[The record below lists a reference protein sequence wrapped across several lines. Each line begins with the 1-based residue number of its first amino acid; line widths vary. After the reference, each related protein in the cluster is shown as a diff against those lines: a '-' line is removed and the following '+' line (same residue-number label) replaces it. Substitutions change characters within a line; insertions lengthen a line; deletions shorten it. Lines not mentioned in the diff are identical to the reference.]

1 MLPKLGK
8 NLLIVAIFVAIPFAL
23 YAASAGPSLVGT
35 VTVLDGDTIEMRGQ
49 RIRLNAIDAP
59 EGGQRCLD
67 KDGKPYRCGR
77 KAAFALADR
86 IGRGTETC
94 RPGGEDRYGRT
105 IATCFKDGVNLT
117 GWMVREGWAVAYR
130 KYGTDYVREENDAR
144 ANRRGLWSGSF
155 DMPWD
160 WRAAQQ

>member
-1 MLPKLGK
+1 M
-8 NLLIVAIFVAIPFAL
+8 LIVAVLVATPLVL
-23 YAASAGPSLVGT
+23 YAASDSASLVGT
-35 VTVLDGDTIEMRGQ
+35 ATVIDGDTIEMRGQ
-49 RIRLNAIDAP
+49 RIRLDAIDAP

-86 IGRGTETC
+86 IGRGTVKC
-94 RPGGEDRYGRT
+94 RPKGVDRYDRI
-105 IATCFKDGVNLT
+105 IATCFQDGVNLN
-117 GWMVREGWAVAYR
+117 GWMVREGWAVAFR
-130 KYGTDYVREENDAR
+130 KYGIDYIRDENEAR
-144 ANRRGLWSGSF
+144 AKRRGLWSGSF